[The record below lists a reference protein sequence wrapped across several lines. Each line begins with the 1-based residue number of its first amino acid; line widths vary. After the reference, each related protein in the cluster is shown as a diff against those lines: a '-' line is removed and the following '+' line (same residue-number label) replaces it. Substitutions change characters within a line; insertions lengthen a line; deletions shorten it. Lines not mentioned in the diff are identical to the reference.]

1 MIIKRITLVL
11 VKNELHKYIE
21 SILPLSDK
29 EFFCRSTR
37 VTLGFIYKHVLSRST
52 FLHMEHV
59 SMHQQHYQVTEELS
73 YFMTSQNLPASEI
86 LCNFVVA
93 VRRSCGFTNAL
104 A

>member
-1 MIIKRITLVL
+1 
-11 VKNELHKYIE
+11 
-21 SILPLSDK
+21 
-29 EFFCRSTR
+29 
-37 VTLGFIYKHVLSRST
+37 
-52 FLHMEHV
+52 MEHV

-73 YFMTSQNLPASEI
+73 YFMTSQNLPASAI